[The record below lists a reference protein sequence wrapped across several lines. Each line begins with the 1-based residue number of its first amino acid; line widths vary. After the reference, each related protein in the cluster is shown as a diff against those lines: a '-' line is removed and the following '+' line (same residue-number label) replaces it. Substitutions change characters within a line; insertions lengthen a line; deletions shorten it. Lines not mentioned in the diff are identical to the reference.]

1 MVQALGPL
9 SARPPT
15 PPRTSSRTELN
26 HTQDTPIA
34 VKTSNDSPLPTTVSN
49 GGLASRKSK
58 RVNFSPWTKSQPNKL
73 DLKALPPSNE
83 CKPSKSILKTTSS
96 PAPVN
101 SPSVTSYTPESF
113 AMLLES
119 ITQQLAG
126 ESVSSR
132 LDAYMQFFGAL
143 RAYDGLPGGQE
154 IADKLGLITQ
164 FIQRDV
170 NRDLGTGG
178 PSDTNLVTQALK
190 LATALVWHTEICAQL
205 PDDFK
210 IFLVDHSINGL
221 QDAKL
226 PKSVATHYLSIL
238 STQTFHAK
246 IMNNARLN
254 RLMSVLHDITNRVN
268 GNAITL
274 QRLAIY
280 QRILNQNKSLFI
292 SQTALWMNHL
302 ISGLLHH
309 IKDVRIKAISLSY
322 QTSLAF
328 GPNPILS
335 KNIRDNLDRPIGQ
348 DRKLVQEVSERM
360 SRMMSSVDTGVHVPQ
375 IWIAVILL
383 LRNRRLPVDHWE
395 HLKEFTTP
403 LQKCFNCSDGQ
414 TRAQSIIAWNRFVC
428 VIGPNDATNPA
439 VLKILIRAILS
450 QLERRSQS
458 KLTSQPNQMVLCS
471 YYNLLYYAFRPSASY
486 QHLDIVWEEYLAVP
500 SSTTF
505 SMVPGL
511 SDRLAQVLSNM
522 LWSSQAKVWL
532 ENKANESN
540 RLLPEELPSLDCRWV
555 RSRITAV
562 LKVFENIFRSST
574 WSDDIEQSS
583 IAAAW
588 VSLSRALSYASSKEI
603 TPSPESMQAV
613 AHMLGL
619 LQRLWKAGPSSLNAI
634 EDNSLDKFFDRF
646 RFLSTTMIVSLGSIP
661 FTEKL
666 LLKTADEK
674 FQAAN
679 TPTHRS
685 LRVNTSLDSPILHLL
700 RLVND
705 VSGVRES
712 TASYLRLI
720 NDTLGAACKGRT
732 ARSSRLELL
741 RQCADLYPSET
752 AFSFRN
758 HNFAQVSWKS
768 TARLAADSICS
779 YPIESARERDGSV
792 LRDYDNAIRILSTGL
807 KFSDIT
813 QEWDQLVDS
822 LIRVVRTEK
831 GDDAIAT
838 MVVEPL
844 SECMMALRV
853 RDTYLSAAS
862 LFRHSLSITYCQYN
876 VRNTEGSVSGQDR
889 HASDSSIFPAKLVEL
904 VNRILQESYEGFDP
918 TVTNGVADFLESF
931 TSLLSSGVPAFRS
944 AILETTQQPLALWL
958 KDDMRKVNVESGV
971 ESRILTAGRALSS
984 AVINILQACSPHN
997 ASCLQRF
1004 EPIICAGLE
1013 SSHMSIAKRFRD
1025 FWNPSFGQQKSL
1037 PYPESISRA
1046 LQQLESQIKLQNSGQ
1061 GQWQAGLPTTSLETQ
1076 ALNSNRV
1083 DMSEKSRIAFILDH
1097 PVASSYPVGFNSSPV
1112 TRVIEPRVAQQPGEA
1127 RPHQSAEPNETD
1139 QVGIEEASVS
1149 FLPPSEEP
1157 KKRTDVFS
1165 MIENLR
1171 SSSPL
1176 TNTPQEYG
1184 FMTPPQLR
1192 GLRGPDRESGTP
1204 QTPTL
1209 PPVVADN
1216 EDGFLGSSPT
1226 PGIRG
1231 RTQSVGS
1238 QIPSSLSTPAM
1249 DSRFDSDIPSSPPEL
1264 KSQGANARNKQMS
1277 LTTAA
1282 VENRVN
1288 KKKKA
1293 KKAKRSVSKDK
1304 KRPDSQHTQ
1313 SVEAHEGPSQ
1323 AGTPLS
1329 SRLRSSTGKT
1339 PKADAQNTAEPQS
1352 NIPPVGEPDLAANAS
1367 KFIHGSPD
1375 KPMSSKSTPK
1385 NVAVSGETTDSLDP
1399 ACDWIADSFS
1409 DDMETQVASQLEQDL
1424 EFAVDSDKP
1433 DQEQEAGLPSEPPMT
1448 RKRKRDE
1455 ENASTPSSTPSS
1467 KERRRST
1474 RRPAKEIDDADLE
1487 EPRSTRS
1494 KKSILSSNAQ
1504 QVGSSPAGSAPK
1516 KQKLHVKGDADDV
1529 PARLPDLQLDNIG
1542 ATKGSEATAS
1552 QKRRSSRLSGHS
1564 PLTVPKE
1571 GATPRKSPRNGRWRK
1586 RSAKRKGNASREPS
1600 PRSEAQA
1607 EETAIA
1613 ASHDDH
1619 QEEIHGGSFEQN
1631 GIQPPEEP
1639 AAHTPAAEN
1648 TATAPT
1654 NEKELPTN
1662 QELQNDTNIGNAEVN
1677 SVPQTSKQ
1685 ALSRTNQA
1693 DAHPENV
1700 GSATG
1705 IITSFRNLLNDI
1717 KSATLDRDAIRQ
1729 IDDLMFEI
1737 RVETGEALRRHTG

>member
-1 MVQALGPL
+1 MVQGPL

-15 PPRTSSRTELN
+15 PPRTSSRVLSEKD
-26 HTQDTPIA
+26 HAQDTPIA
-34 VKTSNDSPLPTTVSN
+34 VKTPKDSSLPTAASN
-49 GGLASRKSK
+49 GSLASRKSK
-58 RVNFSPWTKSQPNKL
+58 RVNFSPWTKSQPSKI

-96 PAPVN
+96 PAPA
-101 SPSVTSYTPESF
+101 TSSNVASHTPESF

-143 RAYDGLPGGQE
+143 RAYEGLPGGQE

-170 NRDLGTGG
+170 TRDLGTGG
-178 PSDTNLVTQALK
+178 PSNTNLVTQALK
-190 LATALVWHTEICAQL
+190 LATALVWHAEICAQL

-210 IFLVDHSINGL
+210 IFLVDYSINGL
-221 QDAKL
+221 QDPKL
-226 PKSVATHYLSIL
+226 PKSVATHYMSVL
-238 STQTFHAK
+238 STQTFHVK
-246 IMNNARLN
+246 IMNTTRLN

-280 QRILNQNKSLFI
+280 QRILSQNKSLFI
-292 SQTALWMNHL
+292 SQTALWMDHL

-309 IKDVRIKAISLSY
+309 MKDVRVKAISLSY

-360 SRMMSSVDTGVHVPQ
+360 SRMMSSADTGVHVPQ

-383 LRNRRLPVDHWE
+383 LRNKRLTVDHWE

-428 VIGPNDATNPA
+428 VIGPNEATNPA

-486 QHLDIVWEEYLAVP
+486 QHLDIVWEEYLTIP

-511 SDRLAQVLSNM
+511 SDKLAQVLSNM
-522 LWSSQAKVWL
+522 LWSSQAKVWS

-540 RLLPEELPSLDCRWV
+540 RILLEELPSLDCRWV
-555 RSRITAV
+555 RSRITTI
-562 LKVFENIFRSST
+562 LKVFENIFRAAT
-574 WSDDIEQSS
+574 WSNDVEQSN

-613 AHMLGL
+613 AHMLCL
-619 LQRLWKAGPSSLNAI
+619 LQRLWKGGPSSLSAV
-634 EDNSLDKFFDRF
+634 EDDSLDKFFDRF
-646 RFLSTTMIVSLGSIP
+646 RFLSTTMIFSLGSIP

-679 TPTHRS
+679 TPTHRP

-705 VSGVRES
+705 VSEAQKP
-712 TASYLRLI
+712 TASYLHLI
-720 NDTLGAACKGRT
+720 NDTLSAACKGRT
-732 ARSSRLELL
+732 ARGSRLELL

-752 AFSFRN
+752 DFPFST
-758 HNFAQVSWKS
+758 HNFAQVGWKS
-768 TARLAADSICS
+768 TAQLAADSLCS

-792 LRDYDNAIRILSTGL
+792 LRDYDNAVKILSTGL
-807 KFSDIT
+807 RFSAAI
-813 QEWDQLVDS
+813 QEWNQLVDS

-831 GDDAIAT
+831 GDGAIAT
-838 MVVEPL
+838 LVVEPL

-853 RDTYLSAAS
+853 RDTYLPAAS
-862 LFRHSLSITYCQYN
+862 LFSHSLSITYCHYN
-876 VRNTEGSVSGQDR
+876 VRNTGGPVTGQDWT
-889 HASDSSIFPAKLVEL
+889 ASSIPMFPAKLVEL
-904 VNRILQESYEGFDP
+904 VNRTLRESYGGFDP
-918 TVTNGVADFLESF
+918 TVTNGIADFLEAF
-931 TSLLSSGVPAFRS
+931 TSLLGSGVPAFRS

-958 KDDMRKVNVESGV
+958 KDDVRKINVESGV

-984 AVINILQACSPHN
+984 AVINILQACSSHN
-997 ASCLQRF
+997 ASYLQRF
-1004 EPIICAGLE
+1004 EPIICSGLE
-1013 SSHMSIAKRFRD
+1013 SSHMSIAKRFLD
-1025 FWNPSFGQQKSL
+1025 FWNSSFGQQNSP

-1046 LQQLESQIKLQNSGQ
+1046 LQQLESRIKLQNSGQ
-1061 GQWQAGLPTTSLETQ
+1061 GQRQAGHPATSLESQ
-1076 ALNSNRV
+1076 SLNSSRV
-1083 DMSEKSRIAFILDH
+1083 DMSEKSRIAFILDQ
-1097 PVASSYPVGFNSSPV
+1097 PVEPPYPTGFNSSPV
-1112 TRVIEPRVAQQPGEA
+1112 TRVIEPRVAEQPSET
-1127 RPHQSAEPNETD
+1127 RLLQSVEHNETD
-1139 QVGIEEASVS
+1139 QIDVEDTSVS
-1149 FLPPSEEP
+1149 FLPPSEGP
-1157 KKRTDVFS
+1157 KKQSDVFS

-1171 SSSPL
+1171 SSSPPA
-1176 TNTPQEYG
+1176 NTPQEYG

-1204 QTPTL
+1204 KTPTL

-1249 DSRFDSDIPSSPPEL
+1249 DSRFDSEIPSSPPEL
-1264 KSQGANARNKQMS
+1264 KSQGANSRSKRIS
-1277 LTTAA
+1277 LSTTA

-1288 KKKKA
+1288 KKKKS
-1293 KKAKRSVSKDK
+1293 KKSKGSASKEKKRS
-1304 KRPDSQHTQ
+1304 DSQHTQ
-1313 SVEAHEGPSQ
+1313 TRETYEGPGR

-1329 SRLRSSTGKT
+1329 NRLRSSTGKT
-1339 PKADAQNTAEPQS
+1339 PKADAQDTTQNEPS
-1352 NIPPVGEPDLAANAS
+1352 IPPSAKPEPAANAPNS
-1367 KFIHGSPD
+1367 NHGSPD
-1375 KPMSSKSTPK
+1375 KPASSKLTPK
-1385 NVAVSGETTDSLDP
+1385 NDAVSGDTTGDLDP
-1399 ACDWIADSFS
+1399 TCDWIMDSFS
-1409 DDMETQVASQLEQDL
+1409 DDMETQLASQLEQDL

-1433 DQEQEAGLPSEPPMT
+1433 DQEQETALSFEPPSELPLT
-1448 RKRKRDE
+1448 RKRKRGE
-1455 ENASTPSSTPSS
+1455 ENVSTPSRE
-1467 KERRRST
+1467 ERRRST
-1474 RRPAKEIDDADLE
+1474 RRSAKGIEDADPE

-1494 KKSILSSNAQ
+1494 KKSMPASDAQ
-1504 QVGSSPAGSAPK
+1504 QVASSPAELAPK
-1516 KQKLHVKGDADDV
+1516 RQKLHATGDAVDT
-1529 PARLPDLQLDNIG
+1529 PARLSDLQLDKID
-1542 ATKGSEATAS
+1542 TPKGSEATAS

-1564 PLTVPKE
+1564 PLVVPEEAPAPK
-1571 GATPRKSPRNGRWRK
+1571 KSPRNGRTRK
-1586 RSAKRKGNASREPS
+1586 RNSKRKGNISRELS
-1600 PRSEAQA
+1600 PRPEIQA
-1607 EETAIA
+1607 EETTMTAP
-1613 ASHDDH
+1613 HDVH
-1619 QEEIHGGSFEQN
+1619 REETQESSFEPN
-1631 GIQPPEEP
+1631 GIQQSKESATP
-1639 AAHTPAAEN
+1639 TPAAEG
-1648 TATAPT
+1648 TATAPMSE
-1654 NEKELPTN
+1654 NEPPTI
-1662 QELQNDTNIGNAEVN
+1662 QEPENDTDTGNVDID
-1677 SVPQTSKQ
+1677 SVPQTRKQ
-1685 ALSRTNQA
+1685 ALSGTTQI
-1693 DAHPENV
+1693 DAQPED
-1700 GSATG
+1700 GSGATG
-1705 IITSFRNLLNDI
+1705 IITSFRSLLDDI